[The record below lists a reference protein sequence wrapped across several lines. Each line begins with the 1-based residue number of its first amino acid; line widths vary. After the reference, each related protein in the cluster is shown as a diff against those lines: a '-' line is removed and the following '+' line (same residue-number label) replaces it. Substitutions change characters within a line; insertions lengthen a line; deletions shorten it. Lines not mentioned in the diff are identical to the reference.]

1 VNLHLHPADWAVLM
15 AVFAIPVVIGYR
27 LRHRGAKDSGSFLL
41 SGRSL
46 PWWLAGTSM
55 AADTF
60 ASDTPLYVAKVVR
73 TTGIAGNWQWW
84 CFAISGLLS
93 VFLLAPLW
101 RRTEAVTDVEFVEI
115 RYGGRPA
122 AFLRGF
128 KAFLLAVPFN
138 CILVGGMPLLAMAK
152 ILVTLGGADGTLDG
166 PEAAS
171 AAATAKAVAIGASL
185 GVVLLYA
192 TVSGLWAV
200 VWNDFFFIWVAFA
213 GAVTLAAY
221 AVAEVGGLG
230 ALRDGILAADG
241 GSTWRLDLL
250 PSPGEVLPGTG
261 QAAGLALGA
270 FLVFTGVQWWAH
282 RTADGGGVFAQ
293 RMLACRS
300 EGHAVGATLWFN
312 ILNYTIRTW
321 PWVLCGLAAILL
333 YPDLSAQGADPELGY
348 PRLIRDLL
356 PAGIRGLVLASLFAA
371 FMSTADTQLHWGA
384 GYLVND
390 VYRRFIAP
398 EASEARTVLA
408 SRIAVLLLALVTAVV
423 AFYATSVEAVF
434 SFLLRFFAGTGTVF
448 LARWLWWR
456 VNAWGE
462 IAAMAA
468 APVGSLY
475 FELLTAPPGA
485 PAASGGVAGTFDTL
499 LDALGRGALHGLPGW
514 WGIPFVAGVT
524 TASWL
529 TATLLTAP
537 VPMDRLTA
545 FYRKTRPPGFWGPVR
560 AAAPD
565 APTADAVG
573 RDLVRWGL
581 GLVLVLGSMAGSGKL
596 LLGEPGEGAFLLGAS
611 LLCGGLLYLTY
622 RR

>member
-1 VNLHLHPADWAVLM
+1 MNLHLHPADWAVLL
-15 AVFAIPVVIGYR
+15 AVFAIPVVVGFL
-27 LRHRGAKDSGSFLL
+27 LRKRGGKDSGSFLL

-73 TTGIAGNWQWW
+73 TTGVAGNWQWW
-84 CFAISGLLS
+84 CFAFSGLLS

-152 ILVTLGGADGTLDG
+152 ILVTMGGADFAVDG

-171 AAATAKAVAIGASL
+171 AAATAKALAIGASL

-200 VWNDFFFIWVAFA
+200 VWNDFFFVWIAFA
-213 GAVTLAAY
+213 GAVTLAFF
-221 AVAEVGGLG
+221 AVAEVGGLA
-230 ALRDGILAADG
+230 ALRSGILAGDG

-250 PSPGEVLPGTG
+250 PSPGEGTG
-261 QAAGLALGA
+261 LAVGA
-270 FLVFTGVQWWAH
+270 FLVFTGMQWWTH

-312 ILNYTIRTW
+312 ILNYAVRTW
-321 PWVLCGLAAILL
+321 PWILCGLAAILL
-333 YPDLSAQGADPELGY
+333 YPDLSAKGADPELGY

-356 PAGIRGLVLASLFAA
+356 PAGVRGLVLASLFAA

-398 EASEARTVLA
+398 DAPEKRYVLA
-408 SRIAVLLLALVTAVV
+408 SRVAVVLLALVTAVV
-423 AFYATSVEAVF
+423 AYFATSVEGVF
-434 SFLLRFFAGTGTVF
+434 SFLIRFFAGTGTVF

-462 IAAMAA
+462 ISAMAA
-468 APVGSLY
+468 APVGSLL
-475 FELLTAPPGA
+475 FEALTSPGREGHWF
-485 PAASGGVAGTFDTL
+485 PGW
-499 LDALGRGALHGLPGW
+499 GALEGLPGW
-514 WGIPFVAGVT
+514 WGIPFVASVT
-524 TASWL
+524 TATWL
-529 TATLLTAP
+529 TTTLLTAP
-537 VPMDRLTA
+537 VPMDRLVA

-565 APTADAVG
+565 APGSTPVG
-573 RDLVRWGL
+573 RDLLRWGL
-581 GLVLVLGSMAGSGKL
+581 GLVFVLGAMAASGKL
-596 LLGEPGEGAFLLGAS
+596 LLGEPLPGGLLLGAT
-611 LLCGGLLYLTY
+611 LLAGALLARTY
-622 RR
+622 RKAK

>member
-1 VNLHLHPADWAVLM
+1 VLL
-15 AVFAIPVVIGYR
+15 AVFAIPLVVGYL
-27 LRHRGAKDSGSFLL
+27 LRKRGGKDSGSFLL

-60 ASDTPLYVAKVVR
+60 GSDTPLYVAKVVR
-73 TTGIAGNWQWW
+73 TTGVAGNWQWW
-84 CFAISGLLS
+84 CFAFSGLFS

-101 RRTEAVTDVEFVEI
+101 RRTEAVTDVEFVEL

-152 ILVTLGGADGTLDG
+152 ILVTMGGADFAPAS
-166 PEAAS
+166 PE
-171 AAATAKAVAIGASL
+171 AATAKAVAIGAAL
-185 GVVLLYA
+185 GIVLLYA

-200 VWNDFFFIWVAFA
+200 VWNDFLFIWIAFA
-213 GAVTLAAY
+213 GAVTLAFF
-221 AVAEVGGLG
+221 AVAKVGGLA
-230 ALRDGILAADG
+230 ALRAGIVAGDG

-250 PSPGEVLPGTG
+250 PSPGEILPSTG
-261 QAAGLALGA
+261 EAAGLALGA
-270 FLVFTGVQWWAH
+270 FLVFTGMQWWTH

-312 ILNYTIRTW
+312 ILNYAVRTW

-333 YPDLSAQGADPELGY
+333 YPDLSAKGADPELGY

-356 PAGIRGLVLASLFAA
+356 PAGVRGFVLASLFAA

-390 VYRRFIAP
+390 VYRRFLARD
-398 EASEARTVLA
+398 ATEARYVLA
-408 SRIAVLLLALVTAVV
+408 SRVAVVLLALITAVV
-423 AFYATSVEAVF
+423 AYYAQSVEGVF
-434 SFLLRFFAGTGTVF
+434 TFLIRFFAGTGTVF
-448 LARWLWWR
+448 LARWFWWR

-468 APVGSLY
+468 APVGSIL
-475 FELLTAPPGA
+475 FEAL
-485 PAASGGVAGTFDTL
+485 VAGGN
-499 LDALGRGALHGLPGW
+499 ALEGLPSW
-514 WGIPFVAGVT
+514 WGIPFVAALT
-524 TASWL
+524 TTTWL

-537 VPMDRLTA
+537 VPMDRLVE
-545 FYRKTRPPGFWGPVR
+545 FYRRTRPPGFWGPVR
-560 AAAPD
+560 AASPGM
-565 APTADAVG
+565 PGSTAVG
-573 RDLVRWGL
+573 KDLLRWGL
-581 GLVLVLGSMAGSGKL
+581 GLVLVLGTMAASGKF
-596 LLGEPGEGAFLLGAS
+596 LLGEPVAGTLLLAAS
-611 LLCGGLLYLTY
+611 LAGGLVLAWTY
-622 RR
+622 RRRG